1 MRYIQLNKA
10 SGAFDALCAEN
21 IKSIKLDVATDTLGK
36 INVLYVGDSSACV
49 IVPAAWDKDDAA
61 THFVQADVQ
70 AIIKAII
77 NDFDFK
83 PQRQILDLSL
93 AVASVG

>member
-10 SGAFDALCAEN
+10 SGAYDALCAEN
-21 IKSIKLDVATDTLGK
+21 IKSVKLDAGGTDDGK
-36 INVLYVGDSSACV
+36 IKVTYVGDSSACV
-49 IVPAAWDKDDAA
+49 IVPVSWDKADNA

-83 PQRQILDLSL
+83 PQRHILDLSK
-93 AVASVG
+93 VVDSVG

>member
-36 INVLYVGDSSACV
+36 INVLYVGDSNACV

>member
-21 IKSIKLDVATDTLGK
+21 VKSIKLDTGSSDTGK
-36 INVLYVGDSSACV
+36 IKVTYVGDANACV
-49 IVPAAWDKDDAA
+49 IVPKDWDQSDAA

-70 AIIKAII
+70 AINKAVI

-83 PQRQILDLSL
+83 PQRQILDLSKV
-93 AVASVG
+93 VASVG